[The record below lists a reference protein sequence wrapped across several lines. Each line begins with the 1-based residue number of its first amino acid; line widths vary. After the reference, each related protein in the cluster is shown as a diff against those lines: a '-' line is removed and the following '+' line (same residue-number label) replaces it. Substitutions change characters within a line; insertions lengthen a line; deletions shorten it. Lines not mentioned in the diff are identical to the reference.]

1 MKKHLLFSMLIA
13 VFSVVSVFSQVTTSK
28 IQGVVSDEASI
39 GLFGAN
45 VVAKHLPTGTVS
57 GTITMES
64 GRYSL
69 QNLRI
74 GGPYT
79 ITISYIGYK
88 TVEYTD
94 VYLTLGTAFDLD
106 IKMESESEQLGEVVI
121 TGGKSA
127 IFNNSRTG
135 AETSVG
141 ARELTK
147 LPTIS

>member
-1 MKKHLLFSMLIA
+1 MKKQLLFSMLIA
-13 VFSVVSVFSQVTTSK
+13 IISVVSVFSQVTTSK
-28 IQGVVSDEASI
+28 IQGEVSDETSI

-79 ITISYIGYK
+79 ITVSYIGYK

-106 IKMESESEQLGEVVI
+106 VKMESESE
-121 TGGKSA
+121 
-127 IFNNSRTG
+127 
-135 AETSVG
+135 
-141 ARELTK
+141 
-147 LPTIS
+147 